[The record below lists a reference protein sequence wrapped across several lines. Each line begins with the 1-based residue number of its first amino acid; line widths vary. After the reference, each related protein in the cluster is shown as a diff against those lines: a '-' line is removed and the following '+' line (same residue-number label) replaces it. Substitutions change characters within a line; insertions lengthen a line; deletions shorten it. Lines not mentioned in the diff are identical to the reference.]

1 MLASRV
7 LRKAACVAQLRRYN
21 RRFFQSQGAS
31 VLSIGILDGD
41 DIGLEVVPEC
51 VKVMQAA
58 AAKTGLEVGWQRLPI
73 GKKGHESHGHTM
85 PQVTVDAL
93 AKVDGWIQ
101 GPIGHNAY
109 PRNDA
114 TWINPPL
121 RKKFE
126 LFASVKP
133 VRSYPN
139 LPSLHKDVDI
149 VFLREVTEGMQ
160 SGSVVFAGSGE
171 FRPNDEISI
180 GARVVTRK
188 GANRVAREAFEIA
201 RTRNRKKVTSVHK
214 EPVYRLV
221 CGMFAEECRKVATDF
236 PDVELEEVLV
246 DGFAMKLVMRPQQY
260 DVVVTTNQ
268 FGDILTDEGAG
279 LVGGL
284 GLAPGLCVGHTQA
297 MAQATHG
304 SAPDIAGRNIANP
317 YAMIMSGQMLFE
329 WLGRKRNEPRATEAA
344 RRISAAVDDVIA
356 RADHLTADLGGT
368 SQTSD
373 MGDAIVRAL
382 QRV

>member
-1 MLASRV
+1 V
-7 LRKAACVAQLRRYN
+7 LK
-21 RRFFQSQGAS
+21 
-31 VLSIGILDGD
+31 IGILDGD
-41 DIGLEVVPEC
+41 DIGLEVVPEA
-51 VKVMQAA
+51 VKVMKAA
-58 AAKTGLEVGWQRLPI
+58 AARAGLAIEWVPLPI
-73 GKKGHESHGHTM
+73 GRKGHETHGHTM
-85 PQVTVDAL
+85 PDVTVATL
-93 AKVDGWIQ
+93 RSVDGWIQ

-109 PRNDA
+109 PRNDP

-139 LPSLHKDVDI
+139 LPSLHKEVDI
-149 VFLREVTEGMQ
+149 VFLREVNEGMQ
-160 SGSVVFAGSGE
+160 SGSVVVAGTGE

-180 GARVVTRK
+180 GMRVVTRK

-201 RTRNRKKVTSVHK
+201 RTRPRKRVTAVHK

-236 PDVELEEVLV
+236 PDVTLDEVLV
-246 DGFAMKLVMRPQQY
+246 DGFAMKLVMKPQQF

-284 GLAPGLCVGHTQA
+284 GLAPGLCVGERQA

-317 YAMIMSGQMLFE
+317 YAMILSGRMLLE
-329 WLGRKRNEPRATEAA
+329 WLGRKRGIAAAVDAA
-344 RRISAAVDDVIA
+344 RRIDAAMDRVIA
-356 RADHLTADLGGT
+356 EAKCLTGDLGGT
-368 SQTSD
+368 ASTTA
-373 MGDAIVRAL
+373 MGDAVVREVETSPSASPSPIPL
-382 QRV
+382 PHVGA